1 MTVTKKN
8 RTSAYQF
15 TFNVGD
21 LDGEI
26 ALHSLRKT
34 IANFNKCK
42 LMEYKHKTHVLVQY
56 RVCVKARLGKGN
68 PKASNYK
75 NRGIFS
81 VLLGD
86 ASRYDVYVQTRSQF

>member
-1 MTVTKKN
+1 MTVIKK

-15 TFNVGD
+15 TFAVND
-21 LDGEI
+21 NDGAKQLAE
-26 ALHSLRKT
+26 LRAT
-34 IANFNKCK
+34 IRKFNQCK

-56 RVCVKARLGKGN
+56 RVCVKGRLGKDN

-81 VLLGD
+81 VKLSD

>member
-1 MTVTKKN
+1 MTVTKK

-15 TFNVGD
+15 TFAFGD
-21 LDGEI
+21 EEGAKQLAE
-26 ALHSLRKT
+26 LRAT
-34 IANFNKCK
+34 ITNFNKCK
-42 LMEYKHKTHVLVQY
+42 LTEYKFKQFLRVQY

-86 ASRYDVYVQTRSQF
+86 ASRYDVYVQTRSAF

>member
-1 MTVTKKN
+1 MTVTTKK
-8 RTSAYQF
+8 RTDAYQF
-15 TFNVGD
+15 TFAIGD
-21 LDGEI
+21 SEGAKQLAE
-26 ALHSLRKT
+26 LRAT
-34 IANFNKCK
+34 IRKFNKCK
-42 LMEYKHKTHVLVQY
+42 LMEYKYNTYIRVQY

-86 ASRYDVYVQTRSQF
+86 ASRYDVYVQTRSAL